1 MSKGTI
7 NREYDLCSNMKTN
20 LIPLIMRELQIRNT
34 LRNHVLCIKL
44 SNIKKFD
51 NIPYWYK
58 CKEIGTL
65 IHCSWVYKLVQSL
78 WRAICQH
85 ITNLNIYTSF
95 VLTDLLF

>member
-1 MSKGTI
+1 MGKGTI

-20 LIPLIMRELQIRNT
+20 LIPLIMRALQIRNT

-58 CKEIGTL
+58 CEEIGTL
-65 IHCSWVYKLVQSL
+65 IHCSWVCVN
-78 WRAICQH
+78 WF
-85 ITNLNIYTSF
+85 NLCGGQF
-95 VLTDLLF
+95 VSILQI